1 MQPVTISRS
10 ISRTFHVIA
19 RGCGSNTSFDGSNQM
34 QMNDLMARALAGA
47 LIGLAAVPGG
57 KEAWA
62 QQRTTIQLTLKN
74 HRFEPAEP
82 HAPAGQPLIILLKNL
97 DQTPAEF
104 ESKTLRV
111 EKVVVGGGQ
120 VNINIRPLAAGRYRF
135 FDDFHEETQGF
146 LVVE

>member
-1 MQPVTISRS
+1 M
-10 ISRTFHVIA
+10 H
-19 RGCGSNTSFDGSNQM
+19 
-34 QMNDLMARALAGA
+34 MNDLMARALAGA

-82 HAPAGQPLIILLKNL
+82 QAPAGQPLIILLRNL